1 MHTTSWVI
9 VLLIS
14 VVSAQD
20 AFLMNSWESQVTLPS
35 SGCFLQVREYVNF
48 NMGSLS
54 SKVFT
59 KFNRKIPAVYLSDG
73 YARISNVTAVTP
85 TDGAA
90 ITSAKVVSAGSDI
103 GTIEVAF
110 FTDRFPLNS
119 VILDISYTVQG
130 PMWTM

>member
-1 MHTTSWVI
+1 
-9 VLLIS
+9 
-14 VVSAQD
+14 
-20 AFLMNSWESQVTLPS
+20 
-35 SGCFLQVREYVNF
+35 
-48 NMGSLS
+48 MGSLS